1 MLRTASDISALTP
14 EQLRELVAS
23 LQKDVVSRE
32 KHVTALEQNVA
43 LLEKEVKAEHEKRC
57 KAECDLWAQREA
69 VKENLPALK
78 AAMREFSREAGPYG
92 DLLSMSIYEQVSFLC
107 SELIRLARDAAMYRH
122 EHYGHGPDMPGT
134 KGAVREVTPD
144 DVRSVFKG
152 TRNTMQSMARQ
163 FQALPRAAAA
173 DLMTQIRCVS
183 DSNMQPV

>member
-69 VKENLPALK
+69 VKKICLLLK
-78 AAMREFSREAGPYG
+78 RQCESFPVK
-92 DLLSMSIYEQVSFLC
+92 QV
-107 SELIRLARDAAMYRH
+107 
-122 EHYGHGPDMPGT
+122 PTGT
-134 KGAVREVTPD
+134 
-144 DVRSVFKG
+144 
-152 TRNTMQSMARQ
+152 
-163 FQALPRAAAA
+163 
-173 DLMTQIRCVS
+173 C
-183 DSNMQPV
+183 

>member
-43 LLEKEVKAEHEKRC
+43 LLEKEVKAEHEKSAA
-57 KAECDLWAQREA
+57 KPSVIYGHS
-69 VKENLPALK
+69 VKLLK
-78 AAMREFSREAGPYG
+78 KICLLLKRQCESFPREAGPYG

-134 KGAVREVTPD
+134 KGAVRKLRQTMSAASSKAPATPC
-144 DVRSVFKG
+144 
-152 TRNTMQSMARQ
+152 
-163 FQALPRAAAA
+163 RAW
-173 DLMTQIRCVS
+173 RGS
-183 DSNMQPV
+183 FRH